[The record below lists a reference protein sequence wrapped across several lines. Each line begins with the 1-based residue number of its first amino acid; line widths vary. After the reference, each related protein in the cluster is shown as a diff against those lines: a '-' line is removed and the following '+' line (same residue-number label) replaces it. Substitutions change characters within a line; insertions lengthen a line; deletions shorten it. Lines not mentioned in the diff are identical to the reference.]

1 MKRTSLIGGA
11 LITAAITLISVG
23 GSLAH
28 PPTSALLAP
37 SYAQA
42 TFAVPSQPNS
52 PDLILALSDVVD
64 LERIIK
70 ATSPEERERFK
81 IHTSRPADHDTP
93 S

>member
-1 MKRTSLIGGA
+1 MKRSSLICGA
-11 LITAAITLISVG
+11 LIATVITLISVG

-28 PPTSALLAP
+28 PPTPVILAP

-42 TFAVPSQPNS
+42 TFAVPPQPNS
-52 PDLILALSDVVD
+52 PDVILALSDMVD

-81 IHTSRPADHDTP
+81 IHTSRPADHDTL

>member
-11 LITAAITLISVG
+11 FIAAAITLISVG

-28 PPTSALLAP
+28 PSAAVPAP

-42 TFAVPSQPNS
+42 TLAPPVQPNS
-52 PDLILALSDVVD
+52 SEVILALSDMVD

-81 IHTSRPADHDTP
+81 IHTSRPADHDTLG
-93 S
+93 